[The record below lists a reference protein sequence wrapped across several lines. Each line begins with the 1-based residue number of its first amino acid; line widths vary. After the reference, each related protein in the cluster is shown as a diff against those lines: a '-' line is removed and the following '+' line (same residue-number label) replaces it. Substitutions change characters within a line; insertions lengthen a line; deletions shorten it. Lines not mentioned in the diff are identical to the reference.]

1 MAGGNIK
8 IIITRGN
15 IKAKIIGSNI
25 KAVIASSAKIITNS
39 NIIITAIYKQ

>member
-39 NIIITAIYKQ
+39 NIIMIAICK